1 MTNNT
6 ITAAIVTAYQYGT
19 QQYNSWEGLKDR
31 VYKDTAGDDGWF
43 AIAGAYIAGRLQR
56 IFGCKMIVNESIENN
71 YANFRLVNKGHEVNL
86 RFIYSE
92 DGVKQVDFL
101 KKHNVDVVFKY
112 ILINTDGL
120 LRQMRIEHLVG
131 SEAYR
136 LGRQT
141 KEFAVLD
148 QIVQG
153 VLADLAAMARNRAA
167 RRNLEK

>member
-1 MTNNT
+1 
-6 ITAAIVTAYQYGT
+6 
-19 QQYNSWEGLKDR
+19 
-31 VYKDTAGDDGWF
+31 
-43 AIAGAYIAGRLQR
+43 
-56 IFGCKMIVNESIENN
+56 MIVNESIENN